1 MASISKTKAGT
12 TELYYFGGD
21 GKRRRLSLGRCT
33 RKQAETTRLR
43 IEQLVQDQRLGT
55 PHDPGLVEWIRTL
68 DAPMRKRLAH
78 LGLIEAAP
86 TTITLATLIERFM
99 KARTVKDGTMA
110 TYKQCTDSLLKHLG
124 AETPID
130 KITPADA
137 EQWKASIAK
146 SGRVREKEGPRSL
159 APATVAKRMNIA
171 KAIFSRAKVWKLLP
185 SSPFEHL
192 KSGSQSN
199 PDRAH
204 YISKEDTQK
213 LLDACPN
220 IQWRALIGIARYAGL
235 RCPSEIQELKWS
247 DVNWERK
254 ALNVRSPKTA
264 AKPQHAVR
272 VVPVAAELQPILLE
286 LFEAA
291 EDGAVEMVPQAHKAH
306 VNISHGVR
314 RIIERAGLKP
324 WPRLLQNLRASC
336 ATDWAGEYPM
346 HESAKW
352 LGHSPTVAAKHY
364 LQSKDLHFKAV
375 TGTGPWL
382 GSKNPSTEGGAE
394 SGAVTGHFSGQH
406 GAAPESTDSHA
417 ASLTPE
423 TQRGCASPCETLQ
436 PRASRISGRR
446 GIRTPVDVSQQIYS
460 LPSLAT

>member
-1 MASISKTKAGT
+1 MASVCNDKNGTKRVT
-12 TELYYFGGD
+12 FLTRD
-21 GKRRRLSLGRCT
+21 GKHRSLRLGKVSKKQAESFRVRVEQLLQNKALGSTYDAAVIEWIKALPPLTRRRL
-33 RKQAETTRLR
+33 
-43 IEQLVQDQRLGT
+43 
-55 PHDPGLVEWIRTL
+55 
-68 DAPMRKRLAH
+68 
-78 LGLIEAAP
+78 EAVDLLEPA
-86 TTITLATLIERFM
+86 TGAITLATLIERFM

-254 ALNVRSPKTA
+254 ALNVRSPKSA
-264 AKPQHAVR
+264 AKPQHAIR

-291 EDGAVEMVPQAHKAH
+291 EDGAVEMVPQAHRAH
-306 VNISHGVR
+306 VNITYGLR

-382 GSKNPSTEGGAE
+382 GSVVGKGATQSGAE
-394 SGAVTGHFSGQH
+394 SGAQVAQN
-406 GAAPESTDSHA
+406 AAQQAA
-417 ASLTPE
+417 ASSCTE
-423 TQRGCASPCETLQ
+423 QK
-436 PRASRISGRR
+436 
-446 GIRTPVDVSQQIYS
+446 
-460 LPSLAT
+460 